1 MNDFKD
7 EFTRYKKTII
17 ILGIV
22 LLLVVAF
29 LVYRLLQSNQSYE
42 PSVDLGEEIP
52 YINQNYSSNE
62 YRVMTIS
69 DADIV
74 SFYYRDFWNTYL
86 NDPRSAWDL
95 LTTDNK
101 ENKFGGK
108 YDNFLD
114 YVSVNQTTDS
124 KNNQVE
130 RFTYDEGVSVNT
142 IVLQDSEG
150 YYYTFYEYGVW
161 KYRVEIGEREM

>member
-1 MNDFKD
+1 MNDFKE
-7 EFTRYKKTII
+7 EFVRYKKTII

-22 LLLVVAF
+22 LMLVVAF
-29 LVYRLLQSNQSYE
+29 LIYRLIQSDQSYE
-42 PSVDLGEEIP
+42 PDVDMGEEIP
-52 YINQNYSSNE
+52 YINQTYSSNE
-62 YRVMTIS
+62 YRVMTVS

-74 SFYYRDFWNTYL
+74 SLYYRDFLDTYL

-95 LTTDNK
+95 LTTENK

-114 YVSVNQTTDS
+114 YVDVNTTVDS
-124 KNNQVE
+124 KDNQVE
-130 RFTYDEGVSVNT
+130 RFTYDEGISVNT
-142 IVLQDSEG
+142 IILQDSEG